1 MNKIDR
7 ADYPKNLDWEDK
19 VFSMPN
25 IPRGD
30 GGLISVLREVLT
42 QVANNTWLI
51 LMLQKNFRLILLMM
65 RLQEK
70 QN

>member
-1 MNKIDR
+1 MLILGYYGLEHLALWIFKISL
-7 ADYPKNLDWEDK
+7 YC
-19 VFSMPN
+19 
-25 IPRGD
+25 I
-30 GGLISVLREVLT
+30 VLQTLEE
-42 QVANNTWLI
+42 NFWLI